1 MAAPNIVGVATIT
14 GKTAVAANIAT
25 SASAATLE
33 NAAASDDVYK
43 VNAILISNIA
53 TSPAADTTVSVFLRR
68 NSADYYIVNGIDV
81 PQKSTLDVLNKPLYL
96 EEGDALWLEAGAANA
111 LDAVI
116 SYEVITD

>member
-25 SASAATLE
+25 SAAAATLE

-43 VNAILISNIA
+43 VNAILISNVA
-53 TSPAADTTVSVFLRR
+53 SPAADTTVSVFLRR
-68 NSADYYIVNGIDV
+68 SSADYYIVNSIDV

>member
-25 SASAATLE
+25 S
-33 NAAASDDVYK
+33 
-43 VNAILISNIA
+43 
-53 TSPAADTTVSVFLRR
+53 PAADTTVSVFLRR
-68 NSADYYIVNGIDV
+68 SGADYYIVNGIDV

-96 EEGDALWLEAGAANA
+96 EEGDALWLQAGAANA